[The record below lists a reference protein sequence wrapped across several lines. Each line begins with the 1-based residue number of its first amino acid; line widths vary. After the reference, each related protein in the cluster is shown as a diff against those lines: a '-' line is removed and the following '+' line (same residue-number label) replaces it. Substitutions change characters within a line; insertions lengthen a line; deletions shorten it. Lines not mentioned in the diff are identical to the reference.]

1 MCTTIDALCQCKDC
15 SIVNTLVAD
24 TPELVTVEEPQC
36 AFEGEFC
43 GDKVWDHHDIWAV
56 NVVGKGVEKAEKLR
70 VKKQEVVDNV
80 SQTYE
85 VERDQADVVATE
97 RTNTIREI
105 YKTAP
110 AVPVDCAGSDALR
123 RVLESGVSDANAA
136 ASGKPS
142 GPVPDTTKPANG
154 NDRP

>member
-1 MCTTIDALCQCKDC
+1 MALINPVMIYGLAGALLIGAASGYKVRDWQCDA
-15 SIVNTLVAD
+15 
-24 TPELVTVEEPQC
+24 
-36 AFEGEFC
+36 AFA
-43 GDKVWDHHDIWAV
+43 KAL
-56 NVVGKGVEKAEKLR
+56 EKAEKLR

-85 VERDQADVVATE
+85 VERDQANVVATE

-136 ASGKPS
+136 TTGKPS
-142 GPVPDTTKPANG
+142 GEVPNSSEPASRT
-154 NDRP
+154 DRS

>member
-1 MCTTIDALCQCKDC
+1 MALINPVMIYGLAGALIIGAASGYKVRDWQCDA
-15 SIVNTLVAD
+15 
-24 TPELVTVEEPQC
+24 
-36 AFEGEFC
+36 AFA
-43 GDKVWDHHDIWAV
+43 KAL
-56 NVVGKGVEKAEKLR
+56 EKAEKLR

-85 VERDQADVVATE
+85 VERDQANVVATE

-136 ASGKPS
+136 ASGEPS
-142 GPVPDTTKPANG
+142 GKVPDTSKPANG

>member
-1 MCTTIDALCQCKDC
+1 MALIPNPIMLYVLGGALIIGAVSGYKVRDWQCDA
-15 SIVNTLVAD
+15 
-24 TPELVTVEEPQC
+24 
-36 AFEGEFC
+36 AFA
-43 GDKVWDHHDIWAV
+43 KAL
-56 NVVGKGVEKAEKLR
+56 EKAEKLR

-85 VERDQADVVATE
+85 TERDQADVVATE

-123 RVLESGVSDANAA
+123 RVLESGISDANAA
-136 ASGKPS
+136 AAGKPS
-142 GPVPDTTKPANG
+142 VEVPDTPKPANLF
-154 NDRP
+154 NRP

>member
-1 MCTTIDALCQCKDC
+1 MALINPVMIYGLAGALLIGAASGYKVRDWQCDA
-15 SIVNTLVAD
+15 
-24 TPELVTVEEPQC
+24 
-36 AFEGEFC
+36 AFA
-43 GDKVWDHHDIWAV
+43 KAL
-56 NVVGKGVEKAEKLR
+56 EKAEKLR
-70 VKKQEVVDNV
+70 VKKQEVVDDV
-80 SQTYE
+80 SKTYE
-85 VERDQADVVATE
+85 SERDQANVVATE

-136 ASGKPS
+136 ATGKPS
-142 GPVPDTTKPANG
+142 GEVPKSSEPPSG